1 MAMLLTLWDNGLQ
14 AMCRDHPTPRCRIE
28 TPATIL
34 ERSFVY
40 GEWRVESGEWRVES
54 GEWSMEYGVLRTEY
68 AYRSMLL
75 RATHGTELYGAALC
89 IYSLTTRSSYS
100 SPD

>member
-1 MAMLLTLWDNGLQ
+1 MAMLLTLWDDGLQ

-40 GEWRVESGEWRVES
+40 GEWRMENGVWSTPYRVCVS
-54 GEWSMEYGVLRTEY
+54 WYAATSNTRYGVVWSSTSYIL
-68 AYRSMLL
+68 AD
-75 RATHGTELYGAALC
+75 
-89 IYSLTTRSSYS
+89 YSVHVLVLGLTTSTASRRGI
-100 SPD
+100 

>member
-40 GEWRVESGEWRVES
+40 GEWRMENGAQSMRIVVCCYEQHTVRS
-54 GEWSMEYGVLRTEY
+54 SMEQHFVY
-68 AYRSMLL
+68 
-75 RATHGTELYGAALC
+75 
-89 IYSLTTRSSYS
+89 TR
-100 SPD
+100 